1 MIFINTIEE
10 TAPAICICFQ
20 KYYILIRGL
29 QFSIFDGIVLII
41 NILVL
46 DLYVYTYI
54 YNQIMFKLAFIYVWT
69 ITSQIT

>member
-20 KYYILIRGL
+20 KYCILTWGL
-29 QFSIFDGIVLII
+29 QFSIFDGIVLIM

-46 DLYVYTYI
+46 DIYVYI
-54 YNQIMFKLAFIYVWT
+54 YNQIMFKLAFICINHY
-69 ITSQIT
+69 